1 MVMNITRHLAI
12 LGSLVMF
19 AAACGSGGP
28 RLSDDGDEQVA
39 GVVTVLESP
48 DHGPQMCAVVAESF
62 PPQCSGPDITNWDW
76 SSVDAESASGTT
88 WGEFWIQGVYDTA
101 ENALDLVGSPRAP
114 SERERRIFLDR
125 GPDFTTPCE
134 PGEITGEGAAAGE
147 PEIGRARDVA
157 GFGGS
162 WFDAES
168 GTFNV
173 VYVGDRV
180 EATVAVRESYGGPLC
195 LVEGR
200 TTLRD
205 LEEIQAQ
212 LPGGVNVYATSID
225 VVDNI
230 VEVHVYAYDSALAAE
245 LADRHGR
252 SAVRLDALLL
262 PLV

>member
-1 MVMNITRHLAI
+1 M
-12 LGSLVMF
+12 
-19 AAACGSGGP
+19 
-28 RLSDDGDEQVA
+28 
-39 GVVTVLESP
+39 
-48 DHGPQMCAVVAESF
+48 
-62 PPQCSGPDITNWDW
+62 
-76 SSVDAESASGTT
+76 
-88 WGEFWIQGVYDTA
+88 
-101 ENALDLVGSPRAP
+101 
-114 SERERRIFLDR
+114 
-125 GPDFTTPCE
+125 
-134 PGEITGEGAAAGE
+134 
-147 PEIGRARDVA
+147 
-157 GFGGS
+157 
-162 WFDAES
+162 
-168 GTFNV
+168 
-173 VYVGDRV
+173 
-180 EATVAVRESYGGPLC
+180 AVRESYGGPLC